1 MDFAPAE
8 ATGCLPVK
16 SAWSGEMCVGIGL
29 ELAGIDLGDAR
40 LNRRSVRV
48 LETLAAQP
56 QASIN
61 AACQGWDETI
71 AAYRLFDH
79 AEVSP
84 EKILAPHQDATRK
97 RIREQPTVLIVQDT
111 TELDFTAHPPRD
123 ARCLDKSYRF
133 GCYDHTSLAV
143 TPEQVC
149 LGVVGQE
156 LFDRSAESLGK
167 TDERAS
173 WPIEEKESFRWL
185 KGYRL
190 ACEIAGDCPNTRIVS
205 VADCEA
211 DIYDIFV
218 EGQRQ
223 EHAADFLIRAKEDR
237 ATPERNEAAGP
248 AVYHKVRDAVQAS
261 PVRIRRTIALSQTP
275 KRAAR
280 EAQLEIRALPVMVKP
295 PHTRSRLPQVT
306 YNVVLAQEVGGPGDG
321 TDVSW
326 LLITT
331 LPIDTNERI
340 LTVLEYYLARWTIEV
355 YFRVLKTGCMVEQIQ
370 LETMHRMKNC
380 LAFYKIIAWRVLHL
394 TYLNRECP
402 EMPCDVVFSDG
413 EWQAVWQV
421 VNKEAPPKTPPRLG
435 DFIKLVAHL
444 GGYNNRPKEP
454 PPGPQVL
461 WMGLRRMIDFA
472 IAWAAFRQAHH
483 EVVYK

>member
-1 MDFAPAE
+1 MSAE
-8 ATGCLPVK
+8 IA
-16 SAWSGEMCVGIGL
+16 A
-29 ELAGIDLGDAR
+29 ELAGIDLGDKR

-48 LETLAAQP
+48 LKALAAQP

-79 AEVSP
+79 AEISP
-84 EKILAPHQDATRK
+84 EKILAPHQDAARE
-97 RIREQPTVLIVQDT
+97 RIRQQAVVLIVQDT

-156 LFDRSAESLGK
+156 LFDRRAESLGK
-167 TDERAS
+167 TDERTS
-173 WPIEEKESFRWL
+173 LPIEQKESYRWL
-185 KGYRL
+185 QGYRL
-190 ACEIAGDCPNTRIVS
+190 ACQIARDCPHTRIVS
-205 VADCEA
+205 VADSEA

-218 EGQRQ
+218 EAQQ
-223 EHAADFLIRAKEDR
+223 QKQVADFLIRAKENR
-237 ATPERNEAAGP
+237 ATPEREEGAGP
-248 AVYHKVRDAVQAS
+248 AVYRKVRDEVQAS
-261 PVRIRRTIALSQTP
+261 PVRILRTIALSQTP
-275 KRAAR
+275 KREAR
-280 EAQLEIRALPVMVKP
+280 EARLEIRALRVTVKP
-295 PHTRSRLPQVT
+295 PHARSHLPQVI
-306 YNVVLAQEVGGPGDG
+306 YHVVLAQEVNGPGDG

-331 LPIDTNERI
+331 LPIDTNEQI
-340 LTVLEYYLARWTIEV
+340 LSVLDYYLARWTIEV
-355 YFRVLKTGCMVEQIQ
+355 YFRVLKTGCAVERIQ

-380 LAFYKIIAWRVLHL
+380 LAFYKIIAWRIMYL

-402 EMPCDVVFSDG
+402 DLPCDVVFADG
-413 EWQAVWQV
+413 EWQPVWRIVKKQ
-421 VNKEAPPKTPPRLG
+421 PPPPTPPRLG
-435 DFIKLVAHL
+435 EFIKLLAEL

-461 WMGLRRMIDFA
+461 WTGLRRMIDFA
-472 IAWAAFRQAHH
+472 IAWAAFQKAQPKL
-483 EVVYK
+483 VYK